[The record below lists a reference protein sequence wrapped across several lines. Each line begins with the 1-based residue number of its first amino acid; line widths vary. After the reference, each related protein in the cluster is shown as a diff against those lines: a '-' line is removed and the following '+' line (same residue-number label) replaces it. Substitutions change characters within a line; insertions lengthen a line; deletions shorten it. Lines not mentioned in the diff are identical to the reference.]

1 MKLTLNNPYWL
12 TPAVPSP
19 THWHWRLWRRW
30 IVANALGELFGLGL
44 AAAIGIGVMLLM
56 GEPRSTA
63 GVLAVASLMV
73 MIGVAEGVIVGYAQW
88 RVLRSYLET
97 LMARVWI
104 GATAL
109 GAFIAW
115 MLGMLPSTIINLS
128 ATGASGPPPAMND
141 ALMFGLAAAMGAALG
156 IILALPQW
164 RVLRRH
170 VSHAVWWL
178 PANALAWA
186 AGMPLIFMG
195 VGITGQLGVGWRAGL
210 FIAAT
215 LAVTGA
221 VVGAIEG
228 FFLVYLLK
236 GHR

>member
-1 MKLTLNNPYWL
+1 MKLTQSNHYWMA
-12 TPAVPSP
+12 PAVASP

-30 IVANALGELFGLGL
+30 IVANALGELCGLGL
-44 AAAIGIGVMLLM
+44 TAAVGIGLMLLM
-56 GEPRSTA
+56 GEPGNAA
-63 GVLAVASLMV
+63 GVIAVASLMV
-73 MIGVAEGVIVGYAQW
+73 LLGVGEGVIVGYAQW
-88 RVLRSYLET
+88 HVLRSYLEALT
-97 LMARVWI
+97 ARAWI

-115 MLGMLPSTIINLS
+115 VLGMLPSTIINLS
-128 ATGASGPPPAMND
+128 ATGASGPPPAMSD

-170 VSHAVWWL
+170 VTHAVWWL

-186 AGMPLIFMG
+186 AGMPLIFMA
-195 VGITGQLGVGWRAGL
+195 VGITGQLGVGWRASL

-215 LAVTGA
+215 LALTGA

-228 FFLVYLLK
+228 FFLVFLLK
-236 GHR
+236 VRR